1 MKKNTQRTSHLP
13 FNKKVDVSPI
23 RASSV
28 QSCKATKSPS
38 IVSSPH
44 NFVLKKPER
53 AKRLIVI
60 KGQVRSSLYTL
71 FHPHMYI
78 YKTCHTMLPYSSDS
92 KLLKMYGE
100 YRKIRVR

>member
-1 MKKNTQRTSHLP
+1 MQTFRP
-13 FNKKVDVSPI
+13 FGLLQYKVV
-23 RASSV
+23 RAIN
-28 QSCKATKSPS
+28 KSPS